1 MAGYLSKAASEI
13 LNVNK
18 TLSDD
23 ALFQLWPIL
32 IVHRYYRRTSNTIN
46 CLRLQDLGRIVDRL
60 LHQDPVLYYEPKE
73 LITLERLV
81 RVLAEALLCLSE
93 ERFALAHAQAV
104 SWSKLIDTLFGQYQ
118 RLALKPEGL
127 EIERWNV
134 AFYIAH
140 CQSLFLRI
148 KDSYSSQRGEETGQ
162 VFDASLH
169 GSQSGKETVFRFQR
183 SPANWHEQHLSFE
196 RRSLSV
202 VFSALTEAKTCDSET
217 YLISSLRDTVGE
229 VLGKGKKS
237 TFSKAAGSISRV
249 AGAGPPQG
257 PDNYLTLG
265 LLDMVYQLCFYVSSR
280 EECFREIVGTVHTVL
295 DRSSSKPVRQKA
307 MEIYFAVAL
316 FSDRDRKWYGDSS
329 ERYAIETKVGTSIV
343 SATQQKLSS
352 EYVTAGLML

>member
-1 MAGYLSKAASEI
+1 MAGYLSKAATEI
-13 LNVNK
+13 LNVNLK

-23 ALFQLWPIL
+23 ALFQLWSLL
-32 IVHRYYRRTSNTIN
+32 IVHRFYLSSNTTN

-60 LHQDPVLYYEPKE
+60 LHQDPILYYEPKE
-73 LITLERLV
+73 LIPLERHV

-93 ERFALAHAQAV
+93 ERFALAHTQAV

-148 KDSYSSQRGEETGQ
+148 KNSYSSQFGEETGQ
-162 VFDASLH
+162 VFDASLR
-169 GSQSGKETVFRFQR
+169 GGQSISGKETVFRFQR

-196 RRSLSV
+196 RRSFSV
-202 VFSALTEAKTCDSET
+202 VFSALTEAKVCDSET
-217 YLISSLRDTVGE
+217 CLIISLRDTVGE

-237 TFSKAAGSISRV
+237 TLSKAISRV
-249 AGAGPPQG
+249 TGAGPSQE
-257 PDNYLTLG
+257 PDEYLTLG
-265 LLDMVYQLCFYVSSR
+265 LLDMIYQLCFYVSSR
-280 EECFREIVGTVHTVL
+280 EECFREIIGTVHTVL
-295 DRSSSKPVRQKA
+295 DRSSSKPVRREA

-329 ERYAIETKVGTSIV
+329 ERYAIDNKVGTSIV

-352 EYVTAGLML
+352 EYVTASLMV